1 MTKEDITRE
10 KEIIMRRL
18 YGQTLTEIGRNFG
31 ITKERVRQLE
41 ERIQAQSGTILGVHE
56 SLIKDLAKLC
66 KIIGV
71 RQAKVAE
78 IAKTTDLTVR
88 QVVSGKEQY
97 SAGLRVRVALSML
110 NLCKIKTK
118 IMEDC
123 VLEVSRKMGIKE

>member
-1 MTKEDITRE
+1 MTKEEITRE

-41 ERIQAQSGTILGVHE
+41 ARIQAQSGTILGVHE

-66 KIIGV
+66 KIMGV
-71 RQAKVAE
+71 RQASVAE
-78 IAKTTDLTVR
+78 MAKTTVQTVR
-88 QVVSGKEQY
+88 VIVNGNEHY
-97 SAGLRVRVALSML
+97 SAGLRVKVALSML

-123 VLEVSRKMGIKE
+123 VLEVSRKIGIKE